1 MIAGLGGS
9 AQEMRSV
16 RTGMLVLVL
25 VLLLPASEAAPQD
38 APAPAPA
45 AAAAAPVA
53 APADAAALFAAFA
66 KVEGLEARFRE
77 EKKLAL
83 LAAPLLS
90 QGRIYYL
97 RPGYLARV
105 VEQPEPAT
113 LTITPSELR
122 LSGRDRVETIAL
134 DQNDDLRAFVTS
146 LVRVF
151 SGDKAALEA
160 SYELA
165 YAAQGPAWDLTL
177 TPRRPPLTEMMR
189 GLDLH
194 GSGVALERIVV
205 REPNGDTTVTTVEKA
220 DPARRFT
227 AEEKAALF
235 GIRS

>member
-25 VLLLPASEAAPQD
+25 LLPASGAAPQD
-38 APAPAPA
+38 APAPASAAAPA
-45 AAAAAPVA
+45 AAAVA

-122 LSGRDRVETIAL
+122 LSGRDGVETIAL

-151 SGDKAALEA
+151 SGDQAALEA

-165 YAAQGPAWDLTL
+165 YTAQGPAWDLTL